1 MSKKIIFIICFLI
14 IIGVGVSFLYFYQTK
29 QENKT
34 NVLEQLSLKSIF
46 KTALA
51 QEKLLIQAK
60 DIILKPIQ
68 INPQIPSY
76 SLPLTLSQIDNFN
89 RVSQYINFPQSV
101 LSSLQNKGF
110 VIFPSTVLNAK
121 YTSDFETDN
130 FETLYSYLKQFG
142 GCSESFHCTEAEK
155 KQGLAVP
162 LFITSDTALHYY
174 HLIFDS
180 SLMRMERDIF
190 FDGLWQFDKTMLSK
204 SIEEYKN
211 TTDGT
216 IREAARK
223 NMAYFSVGLR
233 LLQPIDSQITTAQR
247 LKDKLAEQN
256 NYQVYYSI
264 IAKCGATNTQCI
276 RNYIETNLPNEFSKN
291 ALEKYQFE
299 VPNEVKDEVEQEI
312 ALINKHEGSE
322 NSPIFL
328 YKEDYSQYVPRGHY
342 TQGEKLK
349 NYFKAMMWHGRA
361 TMLVKGSEQLKKGQ
375 SNCLKTGI
383 ISIEDAKI
391 QTSQAVLISK
401 YFGNDEN
408 LQKIWQKIYAI
419 TSFFVGYSDDLG
431 PYEYLSVMN
440 KTLQGKEI
448 TEADMSQIQNNI
460 LTSLPN
466 PKIYSG
472 LGDCILTQVDTQS
485 RSEEANQYLQNTK
498 GFRLMGQRYVLDSYL
513 MGQLVSPYS
522 GYYSGDKNNLP
533 FTAVATGV
541 GTTVRG
547 FPRGLDVMALL
558 GSARAKYWLQTLGDD
573 NYTDY
578 DKVFNSLHTEVSNLS
593 NEDWFKNL
601 YFAWLYTLQ
610 PLFEKFG
617 SGYPTFMQQES
628 YSDKLLTTALA
639 SWTELRHDTILYVK
653 QSYTMSEGG
662 FGPEILPS
670 RSYLEPLP
678 EFYNRLLALVQM
690 TNTGLKSLLS
700 EEEWQKVFP
709 SNVYIDTNQKSNVL
723 DYFSSVL
730 EQLLTIS
737 EQELEN
743 KELTE
748 KQYEFLDNF
757 NDTCDTLIKGLVG
770 NLKGAE
776 VFEGMDKIL
785 KTTLVADV
793 HTDGN
798 TGQVLEEG
806 TGKLKAMM
814 VAYRLPDGRINVGI
828 GPVFS
833 YYEFKQPMDQRLTD
847 EAWRV
852 LLNQNPPQEPKWIQ
866 NYTVK

>member
-1 MSKKIIFIICFLI
+1 
-14 IIGVGVSFLYFYQTK
+14 
-29 QENKT
+29 
-34 NVLEQLSLKSIF
+34 
-46 KTALA
+46 
-51 QEKLLIQAK
+51 
-60 DIILKPIQ
+60 
-68 INPQIPSY
+68 
-76 SLPLTLSQIDNFN
+76 
-89 RVSQYINFPQSV
+89 
-101 LSSLQNKGF
+101 
-110 VIFPSTVLNAK
+110 
-121 YTSDFETDN
+121 
-130 FETLYSYLKQFG
+130 
-142 GCSESFHCTEAEK
+142 
-155 KQGLAVP
+155 
-162 LFITSDTALHYY
+162 
-174 HLIFDS
+174 
-180 SLMRMERDIF
+180 
-190 FDGLWQFDKTMLSK
+190 
-204 SIEEYKN
+204 
-211 TTDGT
+211 
-216 IREAARK
+216 
-223 NMAYFSVGLR
+223 
-233 LLQPIDSQITTAQR
+233 
-247 LKDKLAEQN
+247 
-256 NYQVYYSI
+256 
-264 IAKCGATNTQCI
+264 
-276 RNYIETNLPNEFSKN
+276 
-291 ALEKYQFE
+291 
-299 VPNEVKDEVEQEI
+299 
-312 ALINKHEGSE
+312 
-322 NSPIFL
+322 
-328 YKEDYSQYVPRGHY
+328 
-342 TQGEKLK
+342 
-349 NYFKAMMWHGRA
+349 
-361 TMLVKGSEQLKKGQ
+361 
-375 SNCLKTGI
+375 
-383 ISIEDAKI
+383 
-391 QTSQAVLISK
+391 
-401 YFGNDEN
+401 
-408 LQKIWQKIYAI
+408 
-419 TSFFVGYSDDLG
+419 
-431 PYEYLSVMN
+431 
-440 KTLQGKEI
+440 
-448 TEADMSQIQNNI
+448 
-460 LTSLPN
+460 
-466 PKIYSG
+466 
-472 LGDCILTQVDTQS
+472 
-485 RSEEANQYLQNTK
+485 
-498 GFRLMGQRYVLDSYL
+498 
-513 MGQLVSPYS
+513 
-522 GYYSGDKNNLP
+522 
-533 FTAVATGV
+533 
-541 GTTVRG
+541 
-547 FPRGLDVMALL
+547 MALL